1 MHDDD
6 ERLTFTSLYVAVV
19 KVIAVCAAMLD
30 AASQKQLE

>member
-6 ERLTFTSLYVAVV
+6 ERPAFTSLYVAVV
-19 KVIAVCAAMLD
+19 KVVAVCAATLD